1 MIVQVYEFDEVS
13 APGTNEP
20 WNLVVMRVLEIK
32 NDEDRRLQDAPSD
45 GDALAWSNLVKL
57 VYGGDQDIH
66 RPPAASTKKRTRRRC
81 RRARSG
87 RAIRGQLAL
96 TALRAPN
103 Q

>member
-1 MIVQVYEFDEVS
+1 MIVQVHEFDEVS

-20 WNLVVMRVLEIK
+20 WNLVVMRITSSSHTETTTTTT
-32 NDEDRRLQDAPSD
+32 D
-45 GDALAWSNLVKL
+45 
-57 VYGGDQDIH
+57 H
-66 RPPAASTKKRTRRRC
+66 PPGASTTKRARRRC

-96 TALRAPN
+96 TAPRAPN